1 MFDLR
6 DFLKSGFIMAVGKM
20 ADYKIILNAAG
31 WYDKGVLTE
40 SDLSEIQAAIDDKNA
55 RLEAEESANVEES
68 ETIIEE

>member
-31 WYDKGVLTE
+31 WYDKGVLTDA
-40 SDLSEIQAAIDDKNA
+40 DLAEIQAAIDANNA
-55 RLEAEESANVEES
+55 RLAAAAEAAITEEQEES
-68 ETIIEE
+68 E

>member
-31 WYDKGVLTE
+31 WYDKGVLTDA
-40 SDLSEIQAAIDDKNA
+40 DLAEIQAAIDANNA
-55 RLEAEESANVEES
+55 RLAAESETEITEQEES
-68 ETIIEE
+68 E

>member
-31 WYDKGVLTE
+31 WYDKGVLTDA
-40 SDLSEIQAAIDDKNA
+40 DLAEIQTTIDDKNA
-55 RLEAEESANVEES
+55 RLAAESETEITEQEES
-68 ETIIEE
+68 E